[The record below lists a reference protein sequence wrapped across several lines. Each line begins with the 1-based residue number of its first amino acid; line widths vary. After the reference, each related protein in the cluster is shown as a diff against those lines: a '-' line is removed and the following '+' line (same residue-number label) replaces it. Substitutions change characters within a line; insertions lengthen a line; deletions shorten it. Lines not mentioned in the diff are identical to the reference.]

1 MSKKTTDVYKK
12 TNEQYVERREF
23 QMKKIA
29 DFIVDKR
36 KYVMIL
42 YLIMLVISVVGMLHV
57 NVNYD
62 MSKYLPRES
71 FTKVGMEKM
80 GGEYGDLASIT
91 VMLDDLDNRSWLLT
105 RSSCSEHRYTFV
117 SRPIL
122 FIF

>member
-62 MSKYLPRES
+62 MYKYLPRE
-71 FTKVGMEKM
+71 
-80 GGEYGDLASIT
+80 
-91 VMLDDLDNRSWLLT
+91 
-105 RSSCSEHRYTFV
+105 
-117 SRPIL
+117 
-122 FIF
+122 

>member
-105 RSSCSEHRYTFV
+105 QSSCSEHRYTFV

>member
-42 YLIMLVISVVGMLHV
+42 YLIILVLSVVGMLHV

-62 MSKYLPRES
+62 MSKYLPRQNKRMNGYS
-71 FTKVGMEKM
+71 LIAIQLF
-80 GGEYGDLASIT
+80 GE
-91 VMLDDLDNRSWLLT
+91 
-105 RSSCSEHRYTFV
+105 FV
-117 SRPIL
+117 NGI
-122 FIF
+122 